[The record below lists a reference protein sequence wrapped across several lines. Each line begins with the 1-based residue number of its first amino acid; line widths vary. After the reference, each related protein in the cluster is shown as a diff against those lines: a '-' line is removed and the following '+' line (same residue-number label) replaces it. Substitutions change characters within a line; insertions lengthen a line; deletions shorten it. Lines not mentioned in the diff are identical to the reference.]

1 MVFTVPKEVPVT
13 VSLRNEGTP
22 TVDCSSVDNNQINND
37 HFFAYRTVQTIIKS
51 TIDQNE
57 RNHQQQQT
65 TMSGEEELPANGKEP
80 DEEVSDNE
88 EEPEEEDVTTETAVA
103 DAVPNFGPLGRVMIA
118 ERSLTAEARLNYGN
132 PSYVPDNRTLMV
144 SEKPYNLTQ
153 KGGLGLVKHP
163 HNFQTIQLACNND
176 GHAPWNKAN
185 NTYGLQVLSL
195 MLAMYDPTK
204 KNNKLSPS
212 DVCVTVLT
220 EESKHLADLYN
231 AEYTEPSSRTK
242 NQLYKVSVGFSKPFW
257 NCNRKIMTI
266 AAYFMQI
273 RTGTTPEPA
282 SELAAMVSAI
292 KKHFVN
298 NGASED
304 HKEGQ
309 LKNQK
314 SWVLPII
321 LLVNDHLA
329 GYETCRR
336 LKIEPIPFNPDS
348 TMDISCSQTRD
359 AHDKSIYVNRELR
372 ILEKR
377 ASTNIKYKKYLE
389 EYYKFEGCPVNSE
402 DNEEVFNYAE
412 NSGEKEQTDAERKRR
427 RLSIF

>member
-1 MVFTVPKEVPVT
+1 VT

-37 HFFAYRTVQTIIKS
+37 HFFTYRTVQTIIKS

-57 RNHQQQQT
+57 RNQQQQQA
-65 TMSGEEELPANGKEP
+65 TMSGEEEPPANGKEP
-80 DEEVSDNE
+80 DKEVSDNE
-88 EEPEEEDVTTETAVA
+88 EESEEEDSATETAVEGA
-103 DAVPNFGPLGRVMIA
+103 APNFGPHGRVMIA

-132 PSYVPDNRTLMV
+132 PFYVPDNRTLTI
-144 SEKPYNLTQ
+144 SDKPYNLTD

-163 HNFQTIQLACNND
+163 RNFQTIQLACNDD
-176 GHAPWNKAN
+176 GHAPWNEAN
-185 NTYGLQVLSL
+185 NTYGLHVLTL

-204 KNNKLSPS
+204 KINKFSPS
-212 DVCVTVLT
+212 VVCIEVLDA
-220 EESKHLADLYN
+220 ESKHLADLYD
-231 AEYTEPSSRTK
+231 AEYTKLNSRTQK
-242 NQLYKVSVGFSKPFW
+242 QLYKIFVGFSKPFW
-257 NCNRKIMTI
+257 NCNHEIMAI

-273 RTGTTPEPA
+273 RTGMTPEPA
-282 SELAAMVSAI
+282 GELAAMVSAI
-292 KKHFVN
+292 KKHFVS
-298 NGASED
+298 NGASND

-336 LKIEPIPFNPDS
+336 LEIEPIPFNPDS
-348 TMDISCSQTRD
+348 TKDVSCGKTRD

-377 ASTNIKYKKYLE
+377 NPTNMKYEKYLE
-389 EYYKFEGCPVNSE
+389 EYYAFEGRPVHSDE
-402 DNEEVFNYAE
+402 DEEVSDIAE
-412 NSGEKEQTDAERKRR
+412 NSGEKEQTDAERKKR